1 MNSKKKFAIIL
12 LNNDQYEICKL
23 TDLTKFKIKQL
34 SQKKH
39 NKCVYI
45 KKCNK
50 EIVKLIGVHCK
61 LKYIKIH
68 TILQIT

>member
-1 MNSKKKFAIIL
+1 MNNKKKFAIIL
-12 LNNDQYEICKL
+12 SNNDQYEMCKR
-23 TDLTKFKIKQL
+23 TDLTKFKNKQL

-39 NKCVYI
+39 NKCLYI

-50 EIVKLIGVHCK
+50 EIVKLIGVHCE
-61 LKYIKIH
+61 LKFIKIH